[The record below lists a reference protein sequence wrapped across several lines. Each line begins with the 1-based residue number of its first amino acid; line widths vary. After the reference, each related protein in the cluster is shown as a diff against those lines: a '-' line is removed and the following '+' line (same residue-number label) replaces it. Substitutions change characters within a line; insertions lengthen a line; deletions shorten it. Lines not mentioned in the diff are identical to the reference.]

1 MLKAAALYYA
11 IIVALLIGLMSGSV
25 ILFAQYNRF
34 ETIQFELQRRLINN
48 ANSGVNWLIGQEN
61 IQDFQEPKDI
71 DLYGEGIDS
80 VVVRGSLWGLFK
92 VVSARAKFKKHRFSK
107 SAMVGLQVNSTEQP
121 VLFLADRNRPLS
133 LCGETLIRGKAMLPK
148 AGVKR
153 AYIEGQSFNGDKL
166 ISGSISHSSRSL
178 PQVNNKL
185 IKANEAF
192 FSITPKT
199 DTLIYWDDQ
208 VFDLSLSRTF
218 DQSTVS
224 IIPSGYL
231 RLAGNAVLDGNIRIL
246 SSGTVVISPD
256 AQANNIVIYAREI
269 SVEQA
274 FNGRLQIFASHLIE
288 IGQDCDLKYPSS
300 VCLLP
305 LVAEND
311 ESKLEIQEGSTLS
324 GIVFSGIQK
333 KRGPAVKVAKEAII
347 HGSVYSRGSIQLKGS
362 IHGNLVCEKFYL
374 KTPSSVYENHL
385 LNAVID
391 QQAKSAQFVDSYLFT
406 ESSES
411 QIVQWLN

>member
-1 MLKAAALYYA
+1 M
-11 IIVALLIGLMSGSV
+11 
-25 ILFAQYNRF
+25 
-34 ETIQFELQRRLINN
+34 
-48 ANSGVNWLIGQEN
+48 
-61 IQDFQEPKDI
+61 
-71 DLYGEGIDS
+71 
-80 VVVRGSLWGLFK
+80 
-92 VVSARAKFKKHRFSK
+92 
-107 SAMVGLQVNSTEQP
+107 
-121 VLFLADRNRPLS
+121 
-133 LCGETLIRGKAMLPK
+133 
-148 AGVKR
+148 
-153 AYIEGQSFNGDKL
+153 
-166 ISGSISHSSRSL
+166 
-178 PQVNNKL
+178 
-185 IKANEAF
+185 
-192 FSITPKT
+192 
-199 DTLIYWDDQ
+199 
-208 VFDLSLSRTF
+208 
-218 DQSTVS
+218 
-224 IIPSGYL
+224 
-231 RLAGNAVLDGNIRIL
+231 
-246 SSGTVVISPD
+246 VISPD